1 MKLLDM
7 GLLCKD
13 THEQAIRLAP
23 PLVISKDEID
33 WAFERLQ
40 SVLSGPVQ

>member
-1 MKLLDM
+1 MKLLEE

-23 PLVISKDEID
+23 PLTITKEEID
-33 WAFERLQ
+33 WAFARLKK
-40 SVLSGPVQ
+40 VLSAPLK